1 VRVRREED
9 SIGSFGIPD
18 DAFYGVHTARALD
31 NFGDIGER
39 HDPVFTRAYL
49 LVKKAAAQANAE
61 LGYLEK
67 DKADCILKAIDSL
80 LEIDHHEDIVINPIS
95 GGAGTSLNMNVN
107 EVIANRALVIAGKE
121 KGDYAFIHPI
131 DHVNLHQSTND
142 TYPSAVR
149 VAMLTHLDKL
159 EDALVK
165 LQEALQEKEK
175 EWGGIL
181 KLGRTELQDALPMT
195 VGMQFA
201 AYAEPIARDRWRIF
215 KARER
220 IKVLNLGGTAIGTGF
235 NAPQKYIFL
244 VIEKLKEA
252 TGLNVTRSE
261 NMVEATQNLDPVV
274 EVSGLLKTCAVN
286 LMKISEDL
294 RFLSCGPSG
303 GIGEI
308 VLPAMQ
314 EGSSIMPGKVNP
326 VILEFVSQT
335 GLLVMAHDNTLSQAA
350 ALGNLELNQFFP
362 LVSYLVLKSLTLL
375 RLAVRQLEEKVIRGL
390 TLNREKLDAN
400 LSDSVAVLTYLSQYI
415 GHDRAAHVYQ
425 LFKQGGRSIKRIIL
439 DEKILTEKEF
449 DELTSPERIR
459 MMGYRK

>member
-1 VRVRREED
+1 VRREED
-9 SIGSFGIPD
+9 SIGSFEIPD
-18 DAFYGVHTARALD
+18 DAFYGVHTARGLD
-31 NFGDIGER
+31 NFGDIDER
-39 HDPVFTRAYL
+39 HDPVFIRAYL
-49 LVKKAAAQANAE
+49 LVKKAAALANAE
-61 LGYLEK
+61 LCFLDKEK
-67 DKADCILKAIDSL
+67 AGFILKAIDAL
-80 LEIDHHEDIVINPIS
+80 LETRKYDDIIISPVS

-107 EVIANRALVIAGKE
+107 EVIANRALTMAGKK

-131 DHVNLHQSTND
+131 DHVNMHQSTND
-142 TYPSAVR
+142 TYPSAVK
-149 VAMLTHLDKL
+149 VAMLMHLDRL
-159 EDALVK
+159 EDELVK
-165 LQEALQEKEK
+165 LQETLQEKEK
-175 EWGGIL
+175 EWGGVL

-220 IKVLNLGGTAIGTGF
+220 IKVLNLGGTAVGTGF

-244 VIEKLKEA
+244 VIEKLKEV
-252 TGLNVTRSE
+252 TGLAVTRAE

-303 GIGEI
+303 GVGEI

-326 VILEFVSQT
+326 VILEFVSQIS
-335 GLLVMAHDNTLSQAA
+335 LLVMAHDSTLSQAA

-375 RLAVRQLEEKVIRGL
+375 RLAVRQMAEKVIRGL

-425 LFKQGGRSIKRIIL
+425 LFKQGGRSVRQIIL
-439 DEKILTEKEF
+439 QEKILTEKEF
-449 DELTSPERIR
+449 DDLTSPEKIR
-459 MMGYRK
+459 MMGFRT